1 MTPETPSVNWEPSKA
16 TQQHEA
22 RPMKSVT
29 VHVEKNTISGNW
41 EVRENAVKVVE
52 TKYQVVAIQDA
63 ETIRKDLESKGVE
76 VIAHFDL
83 RG

>member
-1 MTPETPSVNWEPSKA
+1 
-16 TQQHEA
+16 
-22 RPMKSVT
+22 MKSVT

-41 EVRENAVKVVE
+41 EVRENAVRVVN
-52 TKYQVVAIQDA
+52 TKYQAIALQDA
-63 ETIRKDLESKGVE
+63 EAIIKDLESKGVE

>member
-1 MTPETPSVNWEPSKA
+1 
-16 TQQHEA
+16 
-22 RPMKSVT
+22 MKSVT

-52 TKYQVVAIQDA
+52 TKYQLIAIQDA
-63 ETIRKDLESKGVE
+63 ETIRKDLESQGVE